1 MKAGSVQAE
10 SCCVYGI
17 NPLLFHCWSNPV
29 AHLLLLKSSMA
40 RLNSEIFDFIK
51 GQIKRRNMLSMARPQ
66 KIKFR
71 FLINYLFAM
80 MQRVVSK

>member
-1 MKAGSVQAE
+1 
-10 SCCVYGI
+10 
-17 NPLLFHCWSNPV
+17 
-29 AHLLLLKSSMA
+29 MA

>member
-1 MKAGSVQAE
+1 
-10 SCCVYGI
+10 
-17 NPLLFHCWSNPV
+17 
-29 AHLLLLKSSMA
+29 MA

-66 KIKFR
+66 KIKFG

-80 MQRVVSK
+80 MERVVSK